1 MIRQIS
7 ERFTKMIAPHLLQS
21 AVSIWTRLLKMA
33 VQLEVIE
40 NDRRT
45 NLSSEELNENQITD
59 KLELRRLVRL
69 KTFYNII
76 NDPPALCFVI
86 TLIVLVLCCPLL
98 ALYIKQA
105 TNLPDFDTMKVK

>member
-1 MIRQIS
+1 
-7 ERFTKMIAPHLLQS
+7 
-21 AVSIWTRLLKMA
+21 MA

-40 NDRRT
+40 NNRRI
-45 NLSSEELNENQITD
+45 NLSPEELNKTQITD

-76 NDPPALCFVI
+76 GDPPALFFVI
-86 TLIVLVLCCPLL
+86 TLIILVLCCPLL

-105 TNLPDFDTMKVK
+105 NHLPDFDTMKV